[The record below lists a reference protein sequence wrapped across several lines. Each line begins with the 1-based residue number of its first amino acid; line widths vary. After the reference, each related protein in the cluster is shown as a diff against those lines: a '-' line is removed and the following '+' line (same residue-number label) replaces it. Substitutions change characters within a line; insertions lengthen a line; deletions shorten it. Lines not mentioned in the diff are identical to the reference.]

1 MKASQNKA
9 FQIPQFYISEHF
21 WKRQIN
27 CTELI
32 ADWTADDLYCSAAA
46 ERVYPER
53 SV

>member
-9 FQIPQFYISEHF
+9 IQIPQFYISEHF

-32 ADWTADDLYCSAAA
+32 ADWTADDLHRSAAA
-46 ERVYPER
+46 KHALPER